1 MALRFNP
8 PPNWPAPPEG
18 FVPPADWQP
27 DPSWGPAPE
36 GWELWVDDSA
46 SAASAPVA
54 GSANDA
60 AWAPTQAIPT
70 GQSAPI
76 ASPTGQPASA
86 PSGDYAAGNQYAG
99 PQSGS
104 APVASSAASA
114 SPYASNM
121 SYAQSPTPY
130 HNQGQ
135 AGGQPGQAPQQGG
148 WQPIDVN
155 GGSGNGGK
163 KPVTKQWWFW
173 VIIGVVALLILIG
186 IIAALAGGG
195 DDESSD
201 SQGSGVGSAAAA
213 DPTSGSDSSD
223 SGSSTSDSS
232 DSSDS
237 SGSSSD
243 EQGMSMDNPADPT
256 TQTIKIKANEYAS
269 DPDAT
274 VEIQFGAVEWDD
286 TDKIKQAY
294 KDDDYEEGFKDPG
307 SDNVY
312 MRVPVT
318 VTYHGK
324 GQMSSG
330 DITVDYV
337 NNGNTTEA
345 TWDVSLLDDEFI
357 MQDMPRDGGTVTGY
371 FTYVIPKSDQKSGVF
386 AVSGL
391 SNYDQ
396 EMYMAAK

>member
-18 FVPPADWQP
+18 FVPPAGWQP
-27 DPSWGPAPE
+27 DPAWGPAPE

-54 GSANDA
+54 GSANDS

-70 GQSAPI
+70 GQSAPV

-114 SPYASNM
+114 SPYAANM

-135 AGGQPGQAPQQGG
+135 AGAGVPQQQGG

-173 VIIGVVALLILIG
+173 LIIGLVALLILIG

-195 DDESSD
+195 DSSD
-201 SQGSGVGSAAAA
+201 DSKGSGVGTAAAA
-213 DPTSGSDSSD
+213 DPTTGSGSSD
-223 SGSSTSDSS
+223 SGSSDSS
-232 DSSDS
+232 S
-237 SGSSSD
+237 SSSD

-269 DPDAT
+269 DPDAS
-274 VEIQFGAVEWDD
+274 VEIQFGAVEWDT
-286 TDKIKQAY
+286 TDAIKKVY
-294 KDDDYEEGFKDPG
+294 DDNKYSEGFKDPG
-307 SDNVY
+307 SDKVY

-324 GQMSSG
+324 GQMNPY
-330 DITVDYV
+330 DITIDYV
-337 NNGNTTEA
+337 NKGNPVEA
-345 TWDVSLLDDEFI
+345 SSDTYLLDDEFND
-357 MQDMPRDGGTVTGY
+357 QDMPRDGGTVTGY
-371 FTYVIPKSDQKSGVF
+371 FTYVIPKSDEKSGVF